1 MYDGKTAMQILC
13 AKILDESKT
22 IISSELENKEF
33 YNKFQIE
40 FDFVPLE
47 LIKI

>member
-1 MYDGKTAMQILC
+1 MQILC

-22 IISSELENKEF
+22 FITSENIDKEF

-40 FDFVPLE
+40 FDLVH
-47 LIKI
+47 